1 MEYMYSF
8 VIFLYL
14 LVQNKEISLL
24 FALTVQ
30 YDRCC

>member
-14 LVQNKEISLL
+14 FVQNKIDKFIVCIDREI
-24 FALTVQ
+24 
-30 YDRCC
+30 